1 MPQCSAEPVQW
12 KQRRAFR
19 LSNRQIE
26 ITVLLGGGHIAD
38 LRLCGSPINAL
49 WEAPWPTIEPYQF
62 SEADHAALYGER
74 AIGQMLSGYTGH
86 ALALGY
92 FGMPSAAEMKQGLSL
107 HGEAASSPWH
117 VADAMATDSSASL
130 TLEVEL
136 PICALNFRRTLRLRA
151 DAFAVSVEESVSNRS
166 AKGRDLQWVQ
176 HAAFGEPLFSAGEAS
191 LFLSA
196 QRGITWPLGYE
207 GREWLPANQMFEWP
221 TVASAH
227 GEIDLASPLVKEGSG
242 FVAAVRADPQHD
254 DAFIAVHNRRL
265 ALAAGY
271 LFDARRFPWIAL
283 WEENRARTYPP
294 WNGITRA
301 RGVEFGTS
309 PMPLGLEHAQEMR
322 TLFDTP
328 VLATIA
334 GRAELTTAYQIFL
347 TPVPHD
353 WQDVL
358 QVSRIGGELILHSDT
373 YAKLA
378 IRSSANS
385 DR

>member
-1 MPQCSAEPVQW
+1 MW
-12 KQRRAFR
+12 KQRRGFR

-26 ITVLLGGGHIAD
+26 ITVLLGGGHVAD

-62 SEADHAALYGER
+62 SEADHAALYGEH
-74 AIGQMLSGYTGH
+74 AVGQMLSGYTGH

-92 FGMPSAAEMKQGLSL
+92 FGMPSPEQAQQGLSL

-136 PICALNFRRTLRLRA
+136 PISAMYFRRTLRLSA
-151 DAFAVSVEESVSNRS
+151 DASAVSVEESVSNRS
-166 AKGRDLQWVQ
+166 AQARDMQWVQ
-176 HAAFGEPLFSAGEAS
+176 HVAFGEPLFSAGEAS
-191 LFLSA
+191 LSLSA
-196 QRGITWPLGYE
+196 QQGITWPLGYE
-207 GREWLPANQMFEWP
+207 GREWLPANLMFEWP
-221 TVASAH
+221 TVASQD
-227 GEIDLASPLVKEGSG
+227 GEIDLASPFVKEGSG
-242 FVAAVRADPQHD
+242 FVAAVRAKPHD
-254 DAFIAVHNRRL
+254 HAFIAVHNRRL

-283 WEENRARTYPP
+283 WEENRARKYPP
-294 WNGITRA
+294 WNAITRV

-322 TLFDTP
+322 ALFDTP

-334 GRAELTTAYQIFL
+334 GRAELTTTYQVFV

-353 WQDVL
+353 WQGVP
-358 QVSRIGGELILHSDT
+358 QVSRIGDELVLHSDT
-373 YAKLA
+373 YGQLA
-378 IRSSANS
+378 IRSSAHS

>member
-1 MPQCSAEPVQW
+1 MPQCSAESVQW
-12 KQRRAFR
+12 KQRRGFR

-26 ITVLLGGGHIAD
+26 ITVLLGGGHVAD
-38 LRLCGSPINAL
+38 LRLCSSPINAL
-49 WEAPWPTIEPYQF
+49 WEAPWATIEPYQF
-62 SEADHAALYGER
+62 SDPDHAALYGER

-92 FGMPSAAEMKQGLSL
+92 FGMPSTVQTQQGLSL
-107 HGEAASSPWH
+107 HGEAASAEWH
-117 VADAMATDSSASL
+117 VADATATDSFACL

-136 PICALNFRRTLRLRA
+136 PISNLHFRRTLRLSA
-151 DAFAVSVEESVSNRS
+151 VAFTVSVEESVSNRS
-166 AKGRDLQWVQ
+166 AQARDMQWVQ
-176 HAAFGEPLFSAGEAS
+176 HAAFGEPLFSIGNAS
-191 LFLSA
+191 LSLSA

-207 GREWLPANQMFEWP
+207 GRECLPANQLFEWP
-221 TVASAH
+221 TVASPH
-227 GEIDLASPLVKEGSG
+227 GEIDLSSPFVREGSG
-242 FVAAVRADPQHD
+242 FVAAVRTNPRHH

-283 WEENRARTYPP
+283 WEENRARTDPP
-294 WNGITRA
+294 WNGITRV

-334 GRAELTTAYQIFL
+334 GRAELTTAYQIFV
-347 TPVPHD
+347 TSVPPH
-353 WQDVL
+353 WQRVQ
-358 QVSRIGGELILHSDT
+358 QVRRIGDELVLHSDRCT
-373 YAKLA
+373 QLA